1 MTIYVFELEA
11 IPHLDN
17 PEREICIGAMVLCF
31 AKSTNMKS
39 ALNKAK
45 KYVSNQG
52 WEVIK
57 VEDQFIGSRE
67 MYKGEEKGK
76 EEDDAILECF
86 DEAMEYGVSGIFYT
100 WESEDDEEDDDV
112 EREVVMSTYK
122 LPIGI
127 RIPDFDDYPNGYDD
141 INRKRELANISEG
154 YKLTAIHEEKFTHF
168 VEINIDVDNLWSL
181 FVALSDRLLGDT
193 AYGVV
198 GFKDEKPTLSNF
210 TKKQSIID
218 IFNKY
223 KFELANDGF
232 IQFGI
237 ADYDESSLN
246 EIFITSFKYFQVW
259 TTNYNELIETLNN
272 FQLLEQ
278 ENLNFIDEFP
288 VVSDALSPDI
298 KSGVRHYSEVI
309 DEIEKKFAAL

>member
-1 MTIYVFELEA
+1 MTIYVFEIEA

-57 VEDQFIGSRE
+57 VEDQFIGNRE
-67 MYKGEEKGK
+67 MYKGEEEGK
-76 EEDDAILECF
+76 
-86 DEAMEYGVSGIFYT
+86 
-100 WESEDDEEDDDV
+100 EEDDDV

-127 RIPDFDDYPNGYDD
+127 RITDFDDYPNGYDD

-259 TTNYNELIETLNN
+259 TTNYKELIETLNN

-278 ENLNFIDEFP
+278 ENLNFIDE
-288 VVSDALSPDI
+288 
-298 KSGVRHYSEVI
+298 
-309 DEIEKKFAAL
+309 IEKKFAAL